1 MRAQNY
7 EAWVKV
13 YEDFY
18 QKPLVYRSDE
28 RSDEPSF
35 EPSFEV

>member
-13 YEDFY
+13 YEEFY
-18 QKPLVYRSDE
+18 QKPLVYS
-28 RSDEPSF
+28 SDEPSD
-35 EPSFEV
+35 EPSDESSCEV